1 VTHALVS
8 AALDWECGNQVRT
21 ADRLGVSRNELR
33 THLAHMGVIAPRKK
47 VESANMSDDKR
58 PASRSAPNSVRL
70 GFQKFGA
77 LAALRALGSLDER
90 LRPFGYRAEWREFSA
105 GPAVLDAIGRGE
117 IDVGVTGE
125 AATVFAL
132 AMGVPFFYVGY
143 ESPAP
148 ADVALVVA
156 DPALRSIDD
165 LKGKRVAF
173 SRWSNADHFLTT
185 ALNIRGLSRADI
197 EPVYVPP
204 TLDLLEDLRDGAIDA
219 WGIWEPLLSA
229 ARLKSDAHVLL
240 DGTGYVE
247 NHQFYVARR
256 LFACGQPQIVEAIL
270 AEIRALG
277 ATPRERPEQELSAVA
292 RCLHLDR
299 RVARHY
305 LDSLDFEPK
314 ALDGDVIGKQ
324 QQIADGYFAAG
335 QLPAR
340 VSIESA
346 VWRGA

>member
-1 VTHALVS
+1 
-8 AALDWECGNQVRT
+8 
-21 ADRLGVSRNELR
+21 
-33 THLAHMGVIAPRKK
+33 
-47 VESANMSDDKR
+47 
-58 PASRSAPNSVRL
+58 VRL

-156 DPALRSIDD
+156 DPALRSIHD

-204 TLDLLEDLRDGAIDA
+204 TLDLLDDLRDGAIDA

-240 DGTGYVE
+240 DGTDCVE

-314 ALDGDVIGKQ
+314 PLDGDVIGKQ

-340 VSIESA
+340 VSIEGA